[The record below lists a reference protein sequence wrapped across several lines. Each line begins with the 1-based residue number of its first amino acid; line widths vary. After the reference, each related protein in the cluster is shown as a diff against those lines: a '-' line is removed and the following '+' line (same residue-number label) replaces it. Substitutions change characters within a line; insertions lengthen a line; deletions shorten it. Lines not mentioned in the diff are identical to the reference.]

1 MKVDDIV
8 KSYEELKKIVKSSP
22 VSSSYLKNV
31 VNSGNVAV
39 HYSKKM
45 SVESFTVIK
54 NKSNRAPT
62 NTPEY
67 IHDYIDTVYEYQ
79 YGVAYRSESLFTYVR
94 SINDVSK
101 GLYYVI
107 PVGDSLD
114 MMYVEGITDFY
125 LQLVQDLDV
134 IADNIVKKLG
144 VGNMDPVYIS
154 RLTDSI
160 SDNIEEIDQEDARQR
175 IVLDNRD
182 VIDSNLSKK
191 ILSDEFVKLVKK
203 EILNYVDHMIKGN
216 VVDNVDLGN
225 VTREE
230 LHIHSDKFVLISSKW
245 VETVSEQQ
253 GITIEEFFKSMI

>member
-1 MKVDDIV
+1 
-8 KSYEELKKIVKSSP
+8 
-22 VSSSYLKNV
+22 
-31 VNSGNVAV
+31 
-39 HYSKKM
+39 M

-154 RLTDSI
+154 HLTDSI

-182 VIDSNLSKK
+182 VIDSSLSKK

-216 VVDNVDLGN
+216 VVDNVDLEY
-225 VTREE
+225 VTKEE

-245 VETVSEQQ
+245 VETVSKQQ
-253 GITIEEFFKSMI
+253 GITIEEFFKSMV